1 MNLANRLESRRLKNR
16 QPRPKR
22 SKKLEVCTLAK
33 ITVILTLSLEKLLV
47 ILNQTKS

>member
-1 MNLANRLESRRLKNR
+1 MNLVNRLESKKLKNR
-16 QPRPKR
+16 QPQPKR
-22 SKKLEVCTLAK
+22 SKKLEVCMLVK